1 CTTCRCWR
9 WATVAS
15 TSSRI
20 SPSPSRWKPTRPRAS
35 SGIRCCGSSSRT
47 CRTPLRCKTNH
58 QESLLMSLY
67 NTFETDKSLERDG
80 IVLDYG
86 FNSKNQPIQI
96 RIARAGGANTK
107 FAKVLEQKM
116 KPYKRA
122 IANDTMDNKVAEKL
136 MVEAYADAVILGWE

>member
-1 CTTCRCWR
+1 
-9 WATVAS
+9 
-15 TSSRI
+15 
-20 SPSPSRWKPTRPRAS
+20 
-35 SGIRCCGSSSRT
+35 
-47 CRTPLRCKTNH
+47 
-58 QESLLMSLY
+58 MSLY

-136 MVEAYADAVILGWE
+136 LVEAYADAVILGWEGVEDREGSPLEYNRDNVVKVLTDLPDLFIDIQQQSQKSALYRAELREAEQGNSPRS

>member
-1 CTTCRCWR
+1 M
-9 WATVAS
+9 
-15 TSSRI
+15 
-20 SPSPSRWKPTRPRAS
+20 
-35 SGIRCCGSSSRT
+35 
-47 CRTPLRCKTNH
+47 N
-58 QESLLMSLY
+58 LY
-67 NTFETDKSLERDG
+67 NTFETNKDLERDG

-86 FNSKNQPIQI
+86 FNSKDEPIQI

-136 MVEAYADAVILGWE
+136 LIEAYADAVILSWTGVEDREGNSLEFTRDNVVKVLTDLPDLFMDIQAQSQKSALFRAELREAEQGNSPRS

>member
-1 CTTCRCWR
+1 
-9 WATVAS
+9 
-15 TSSRI
+15 
-20 SPSPSRWKPTRPRAS
+20 
-35 SGIRCCGSSSRT
+35 
-47 CRTPLRCKTNH
+47 
-58 QESLLMSLY
+58 MSLY

-136 MVEAYADAVILGWE
+136 LIEAYADAVILGWEGVEDREGSPLEYNRDNVVKVLTDLPDLFIDIQQQSQKSALYRAELREAEQGNSPRS

>member
-1 CTTCRCWR
+1 
-9 WATVAS
+9 
-15 TSSRI
+15 
-20 SPSPSRWKPTRPRAS
+20 
-35 SGIRCCGSSSRT
+35 
-47 CRTPLRCKTNH
+47 
-58 QESLLMSLY
+58 MSLY
-67 NTFETDKSLERDG
+67 NTFETNKDLERDG

-86 FNSKNQPIQI
+86 FNSKDEPIQI

-136 MVEAYADAVILGWE
+136 LIEAYADAVILSWTGVEDREGNFLEFTRDNVVKVLTDLPDLFMDIQAQSQKSALFRAELREVEQGNSLRS

>member
-1 CTTCRCWR
+1 
-9 WATVAS
+9 
-15 TSSRI
+15 
-20 SPSPSRWKPTRPRAS
+20 
-35 SGIRCCGSSSRT
+35 
-47 CRTPLRCKTNH
+47 
-58 QESLLMSLY
+58 MSLY

-86 FNSKNQPIQI
+86 FNSKNEPIQI
-96 RIARAGGANTK
+96 RIARAGGANAK

-136 MVEAYADAVILGWE
+136 LVEAYADSVILDWTGVEDREGTALDFNRENVVKVLTDLPDLFMDIQSQSQKSALFRAELREAEQGNSSRS

>member
-1 CTTCRCWR
+1 M
-9 WATVAS
+9 
-15 TSSRI
+15 
-20 SPSPSRWKPTRPRAS
+20 
-35 SGIRCCGSSSRT
+35 
-47 CRTPLRCKTNH
+47 N
-58 QESLLMSLY
+58 LY

-86 FNSKNQPIQI
+86 FNSKDQPIQI
-96 RIARAGGANTK
+96 RIARAGGSNTK

-136 MVEAYADAVILGWE
+136 LVEAYADAVIIGWTGVEDREGNALDFTRDNVVKLFTDLPDLFTDIQVQSQKSALFRAELREAEQGNSQSS

>member
-1 CTTCRCWR
+1 
-9 WATVAS
+9 
-15 TSSRI
+15 
-20 SPSPSRWKPTRPRAS
+20 
-35 SGIRCCGSSSRT
+35 
-47 CRTPLRCKTNH
+47 
-58 QESLLMSLY
+58 MSLY

-136 MVEAYADAVILGWE
+136 LVEAYADAVVLGWEGVEDREGSPLEYNRDNVVKVLTDLPDLFIDIQQQSQKSALYRAELREAEQGNSPRS

>member
-1 CTTCRCWR
+1 
-9 WATVAS
+9 
-15 TSSRI
+15 
-20 SPSPSRWKPTRPRAS
+20 
-35 SGIRCCGSSSRT
+35 
-47 CRTPLRCKTNH
+47 
-58 QESLLMSLY
+58 MSLY

-86 FNSKNQPIQI
+86 FNSKNQPVQI

-136 MVEAYADAVILGWE
+136 LVEAYADAVILGWEGVEDREGSPLEYNRDNVVKVLTDLPDLFIDIQQQSQKSALYRAELREAEQGNSPRS